1 MRTRMVI
8 EDDYSL
14 SNFKL
19 SYADISHNLSIYVQD
34 EAGVIHIFFSRS
46 STELDYLKAVYK
58 DNYALFEQ
66 FIKDMVRTRLY
77 PKFSNYLPSVTKEG
91 ADALFAYLQKKR
103 ELFTIENGDLGDVGD
118 MMNDYLAGK
127 KSMEDIINVAR
138 ANKQKQNKR
147 LMQEM

>member
-1 MRTRMVI
+1 MVI

-34 EAGVIHIFFSRS
+34 EVGLIHIFFSRS

-77 PKFSNYLPSVTKEG
+77 PKFQITYHQSQRKEQMLYLHIYRKTRT
-91 ADALFAYLQKKR
+91 FHH
-103 ELFTIENGDLGDVGD
+103 
-118 MMNDYLAGK
+118 
-127 KSMEDIINVAR
+127 
-138 ANKQKQNKR
+138 
-147 LMQEM
+147 